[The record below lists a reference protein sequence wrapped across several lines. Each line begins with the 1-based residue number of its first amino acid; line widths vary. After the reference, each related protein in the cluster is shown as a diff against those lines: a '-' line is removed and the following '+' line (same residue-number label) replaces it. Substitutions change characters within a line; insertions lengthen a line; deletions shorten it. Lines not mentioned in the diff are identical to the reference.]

1 MAFNTISNRE
11 LRKSSPESKNH
22 SRRIQARFLFKFK
35 RHWTCF
41 PLHSRMF
48 ILIFLLPRFHF
59 SRFINLRPNAL
70 RLFLLTHPANLNT
83 CSAHKSIAQREF
95 NNRCF
100 FYSSGLV
107 LFRTIWSA
115 QFFVG
120 LAPWCEKV
128 NILSAFRTELPFSV
142 LWSAQVTS
150 AVDLRLWLFSKIVEV
165 QRVLEP
171 LKCPSMCTGSRS
183 EDENRFEKRSSR

>member
-1 MAFNTISNRE
+1 MVFNTISNRK

-41 PLHSRMF
+41 PVHSRMF

-100 FYSSGLV
+100 FYSSG
-107 LFRTIWSA
+107 FFCRTRFVMWKNKYFVSFQNRTPVQCIVKCTSDIGCGPAPLIVFENCWS
-115 QFFVG
+115 
-120 LAPWCEKV
+120 LAR
-128 NILSAFRTELPFSV
+128 ARA
-142 LWSAQVTS
+142 AQVPQHVHRKPRWRRKQIRE
-150 AVDLRLWLFSKIVEV
+150 A
-165 QRVLEP
+165 Q
-171 LKCPSMCTGSRS
+171 
-183 EDENRFEKRSSR
+183 